1 MSNEFAQ
8 GYLFGL
14 GTAIVVFIVGFVVL
28 PFIIGFVQGLWRKW
42 KNRNKPEQDWDPVGY
57 IEKVSLTDEGLEVT
71 ARLNEGFHGAD
82 FITKDALKGLSIGM
96 EGMPIRD
103 RTGYPG
109 YLILDDGEEL
119 CMGNNPPRK
128 AHPHCLFG
136 QTINHGPHA
145 VGRVVEKAPDTSWVR
160 EVDHG

>member
-109 YLILDDGEEL
+109 YLILDDGEEPGVDRARSERRARPRHRVPASRRPDRR
-119 CMGNNPPRK
+119 CADAGNK
-128 AHPHCLFG
+128 
-136 QTINHGPHA
+136 
-145 VGRVVEKAPDTSWVR
+145 VR
-160 EVDHG
+160 LPSAEIE